1 MKWSDNKKIIFIILI
16 FLLFFS
22 LIKGIKIKEGLETS
36 NHTVVLLGDSIFKNN
51 EYVTDRFSI
60 ENRLKKK
67 INTFVYA
74 EDGAFIA
81 NIIPQ
86 YHEMPSELN
95 NNNTYIFVSIGGNN
109 ILEEYYY
116 KDYPTTNLQPLDNL
130 WNEYK
135 TTIQK
140 LRLLTKC
147 NIVLTDIY
155 YITDKNYTQLIPLIK
170 IWNKN
175 LYKFCKKEK
184 LMVYKI
190 SDIVERPQDFTN
202 GIEPSIVGGQIIV
215 DNIINY

>member
-1 MKWSDNKKIIFIILI
+1 MKWSDNKKIIFMILTLI
-16 FLLFFS
+16 LFFS
-22 LIKGIKIKEGLETS
+22 LIKGIKIKEGLETT
-36 NHTVVLLGDSIFKNN
+36 NNTVVLLGDSIFKNN

-60 ENRLKKK
+60 ENRLQKK

-86 YHEMPSELN
+86 YYEMPRDLN

-116 KDYPTTNLQPLDNL
+116 NDNPITDYQPLDNL
-130 WNEYK
+130 WKEYK
-135 TTIQK
+135 KTIEN
-140 LRLLTKC
+140 LRSLTKC

-155 YITDKNYTQLIPLIK
+155 YITDKNYTQLIPLLEK
-170 IWNKN
+170 WNEN
-175 LYKFCKKEK
+175 LHKFCKKEK